1 MSSEST
7 WLPSPVCSLRC
18 VPCQENLPDSRALCQ
33 HVLPSVVMINLDKC
47 AVEKPES
54 EFPFVNQ
61 LQIQSQLQGKRCGE
75 MEPPHLRAK
84 MPWFPEG
91 RTPAT
96 PAPAIVA
103 GKPKSWR
110 GIQACFVT
118 PAPRVPRQGKHLL
131 SLFIELSRA
140 IPVSAGV
147 GMGRAWLCHGQWD
160 PITSVRCGDDTQIIW
175 CLETLCEKQRAEN
188 VFNGLGRRACSFYRE
203 HAFSSWFSQW
213 VSHNHL

>member
-84 MPWFPEG
+84 VPWCPEG
-91 RTPAT
+91 GVLP
-96 PAPAIVA
+96 
-103 GKPKSWR
+103 
-110 GIQACFVT
+110 
-118 PAPRVPRQGKHLL
+118 HLL
-131 SLFIELSRA
+131 LPSWLVSRS
-140 IPVSAGV
+140 PGEESRLV
-147 GMGRAWLCHGQWD
+147 L
-160 PITSVRCGDDTQIIW
+160 
-175 CLETLCEKQRAEN
+175 
-188 VFNGLGRRACSFYRE
+188 
-203 HAFSSWFSQW
+203 
-213 VSHNHL
+213 